1 MGIQWK
7 NNKEELIHDLE
18 IKSFYD
24 ELELEFSIAK
34 QLARLR
40 RSTGLSQREFS
51 QKAGIQQPQLARI
64 EAGKQSPRLETLATL
79 ASSAG
84 FSLEIRFVP
93 NTGCADEV
101 ISCQVSQGEISTKKT
116 AKQVSA
122 SGKENF
128 LASKPPTRT
137 RTKKKSDKKASSTTG
152 LSEIK

>member
-7 NNKEELIHDLE
+7 NNKEELIRDPE

-40 RSTGLSQREFS
+40 HSTGLNQREFS

-93 NTGCADEV
+93 NTGCAEDV
-101 ISCQVSQGEISTKKT
+101 ISCKVSQGEISTKKT
-116 AKQVSA
+116 AKQTTSSSNA
-122 SGKENF
+122 NF
-128 LASKPPTRT
+128 RASKPTTRT
-137 RTKKKSDKKASSTTG
+137 RTKKKSGKEASSTTG
-152 LSEIK
+152 ISKIK